1 MMRKNV
7 KPVLC
12 LLLATMMLSACGNAQ
27 QQIVAP
33 EDTHNEPLIEAI
45 PEEEEAKEEVILDE
59 DGEAVIPEGMY
70 LSELTGLPIDVSIKD
85 QRPMAVMIDNEKT
98 ALAHYGT
105 AEADVVYEMVNSTQN
120 NRITRLM
127 ALVKDWEKIERMGSI
142 RSTRPT
148 NLILLGEWNAI
159 LCHDGG
165 PQVHNETYYA
175 KPYVDRFSG
184 TFHRIQN
191 GKPREFTEYVVSG
204 DIESNFKSNS
214 KISREYNEFKPK
226 RDLHFHFAPY
236 GEEVDLSEAYENSI
250 ECTLIDLSNVFPHNS
265 SQLKYNQGTQMY
277 EYYEYGERHDDAE
290 DGEPLAFKNV
300 FLQCATMNQ
309 LDANGY
315 MIYNVIDNARLAL
328 YFTNGRYKGVTWVKS
343 GETEITHFYDENGDE
358 IEINAGKTYI
368 GLVPDDTWDQ
378 IELH

>member
-1 MMRKNV
+1 MKKRV
-7 KPVLC
+7 VAALLTVLT
-12 LLLATMMLSACGNAQ
+12 LTTISGCGRTQ

-33 EDTHNEPLIEAI
+33 EDTHNDPIVEEI
-45 PEEEEAKEEVILDE
+45 PEEEEAAEEE
-59 DGEAVIPEGMY
+59 AEEETAVIPDGMY
-70 LSELTGLPIDVSIKD
+70 RNELTGEAIDIALKD

-105 AEADVVYEMVNSTQN
+105 AEADVVYEMVNSTLN

-127 ALVKDWEKIERMGSI
+127 ALVKDWESIERMGSI

-165 PQVHNETYYA
+165 PQVHNESYYA

-191 GKPREFTEYVVSG
+191 GKPREFTEYVVTG
-204 DIESNFKSNS
+204 DIENNFNNNS
-214 KISREYNEFKPK
+214 KISREYNEYKPK
-226 RDLHFHFAPY
+226 RDLHFNFAPY
-236 GEEVDLSEAYENSI
+236 GEEVRLEEAYDNSI
-250 ECTLIDLSNVFPHNS
+250 ECTLIDLSKVFPHNS
-265 SQLKYNQGTQMY
+265 SQLKYNAATQMY
-277 EYYEYGERHDDAE
+277 EYYEYGERHEDAE

-300 FLQCATMNQ
+300 FLQCTTMNQ

-343 GETEITHFYDENGDE
+343 GETEITHYYDENGDE
-358 IEINAGKTYI
+358 IKINSGKTYI